1 MLHSAK
7 DLITYVV
14 VLAGSQICREEQFF
28 RVLGKSLYDL

>member
-7 DLITYVV
+7 DLCLITYVV

-28 RVLGKSLYDL
+28 SVGKIII